1 MDQLA
6 VALKIKGR
14 NFEKKYATNP
24 LFAATCNYIMNVYT
38 NYVKANR
45 LNRELINYVKY
56 YMNRMEETS
65 KSEVA

>member
-14 NFEKKYATNP
+14 NFEKKYATSP

-38 NYVKANR
+38 NYIKANR

-56 YMNRMEETS
+56 YMSRMEEA
-65 KSEVA
+65 KANVA